1 MKISSSIYKLCI
13 LLLALL
19 ILPAL
24 VQSQDGHKKT
34 SLFGKFS
41 IVFPGE
47 PDYSVEDVE
56 TEVGTLEMHTYLYEE
71 SDNVAY
77 MVAYIDY
84 PEDMVQESDNDVL
97 LNAALEGALGSWGID
112 SEKVKKEV
120 TWHSG
125 HKGIFT
131 KESSGDTY
139 TAYEVLMVG
148 NRLYQIAILKYGK
161 AIGKKELKAFYD
173 SFELKL

>member
-1 MKISSSIYKLCI
+1 MKINTSIYKLCMI
-13 LLLALL
+13 MVALL
-19 ILPAL
+19 MLPAL
-24 VQSQDGHKKT
+24 AQSQDGYTKT
-34 SLFGKFS
+34 SLSGKFS

-56 TEVGTLEMHTYLYEE
+56 TAVGTLEMHTYLYEQ
-71 SDNVAY
+71 SGNAAY

-84 PEDMVQESDNDVL
+84 PEDMVEESDNDVL
-97 LNAALEGALGSWGID
+97 LDAALEGALSSWGID
-112 SEKVKKEV
+112 LEKVNKEV

-139 TAYEVLMVG
+139 TAYEVILVG
-148 NRLYQIAILKYGK
+148 NRLYQIAILQYDK
-161 AIGKKELKAFYD
+161 AIGKKELKTFYD

>member
-1 MKISSSIYKLCI
+1 MKINTSLYRLGMTMLV
-13 LLLALL
+13 LLMLPVLAH
-19 ILPAL
+19 
-24 VQSQDGHKKT
+24 SQDGYKKT

-56 TEVGTLEMHTYLYEE
+56 TAVGMLKMHTYLYEQ
-71 SDNVAY
+71 STNAAY

-84 PEDMVQESDNDVL
+84 PEDMVEESDNDVL
-97 LNAALEGALGSWGID
+97 LDAALEGALGSWGID
-112 SEKVKKEV
+112 LEKVNKEV
-120 TWHSG
+120 TWHNG

-131 KESSGDTY
+131 KESSGDTH
-139 TAYEVLMVG
+139 TAYEVILVG
-148 NRLYQIAILKYGK
+148 NRLYQIAILQYDKP
-161 AIGKKELKAFYD
+161 IGKKELKAFYD

>member
-1 MKISSSIYKLCI
+1 MKINTSIYRLC
-13 LLLALL
+13 LLTLAL
-19 ILPAL
+19 IMIPAL
-24 VQSQDGHKKT
+24 AQAQDGYKKT

-56 TEVGTLEMHTYLYEE
+56 TAVGTLKMHTYLYEK
-71 SDNVAY
+71 SDNAAY

-84 PEDMVQESDNDVL
+84 PDDMVEESDNDVL
-97 LNAALEGALGSWGID
+97 LDAALEGALGSWGID
-112 SEKVKKEV
+112 AEKAKKEV

-139 TAYEVLMVG
+139 TAYEVILVG
-148 NRLYQIAILKYGK
+148 SRLYQVAILQYGK
-161 AIGKKELKAFYD
+161 PIGKKELKSFYD
-173 SFELKL
+173 SFELKQ